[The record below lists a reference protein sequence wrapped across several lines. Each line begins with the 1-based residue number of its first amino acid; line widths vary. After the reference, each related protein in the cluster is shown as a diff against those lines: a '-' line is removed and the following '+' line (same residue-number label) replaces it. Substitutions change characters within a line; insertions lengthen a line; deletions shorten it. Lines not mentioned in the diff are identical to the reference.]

1 MKKLFGLLAIIGLL
15 FVTSCKKEEI
25 TPINKSLSE
34 LNGEWDVIE
43 KGVLTVSVQSDT
55 TVSFHKWDGI
65 DPLGTV
71 VVSCQDYESV
81 GSIVNV
87 DNVEYELDEWEFSST
102 ADEQHARYIW
112 LNHPNPSD
120 GQASYYVL
128 AKKTN

>member
-1 MKKLFGLLAIIGLL
+1 MKKLFVLLTIIGLL

-25 TPINKSLSE
+25 APINKSLSE

-55 TVSFHKWDGI
+55 TVSVHKWDGI
-65 DPLGTV
+65 DPLGVV
-71 VVSCQDYESV
+71 VVSCQDYESA

-87 DNVEYELDEWEFSST
+87 DNVEYELDEWEFPST
-102 ADEQHARYIW
+102 GDEQYARYIW
-112 LNHPNPSD
+112 LNHPDPSD
-120 GQASYYVL
+120 GQVSYYVL